1 MVMDFIEA
9 FGGLHLFSRVDTRAP
24 AMKNLSAPPR
34 CHNGDAAT
42 RSALARAGLRGDG
55 IVSLARGAPSL

>member
-1 MVMDFIEA
+1 MVTDFIEA
-9 FGGLHLFSRVDTRAP
+9 FGGLHLFSRVGTRAP

-42 RSALARAGLRGDG
+42 RPARAGLRGDG